1 MKKKIAILGSTG
13 SIGVN
18 SLKIIE
24 KKKSIFK
31 IKILMAKKNYKS
43 ICNQINSFKPEIF
56 IIDDL
61 NTYLKIK
68 KKYKNFKTKIFNT
81 LDLNEKK
88 IPKLD
93 IVISA
98 IPGIAGLKPTL
109 KLIKKSKKMLI
120 ANKESIICGWSMI
133 SKFSKKNNCKIIPID
148 SEHYSIMKILEHEK
162 MSDVNKIYLTASGGP
177 FLNYKPSSLKNVKPN
192 AALKHPKWKMGKK
205 ISIDSASLMNKI
217 LELIEAQKLFSVSEK
232 QLDIVIHPNSLVH
245 AIVHF
250 KNGLYKFI
258 YHETTMMIPLANAI
272 FEKDLDISK
281 FLKPKLNGKN
291 LFFKSLFFQK
301 VDDKKFPI
309 IKLKKRVN
317 EYISTPIIV
326 NAANEIIVDQY
337 LTKKIPFNS
346 FYKYLLMV
354 LNDKN
359 YKIYAIKDPKNI
371 EQIYEIDAWAR
382 QTTINKILND

>member
-31 IKILMAKKNYKS
+31 IKILMAKKNYKA

-98 IPGIAGLKPTL
+98 IPGIAGLEPTL

>member
-98 IPGIAGLKPTL
+98 IPGIAGLEPTL

-217 LELIEAQKLFSVSEK
+217 LELIEAQKLFSVNEK
-232 QLDIVIHPNSLVH
+232 KLDIVIHPNSLVH

-291 LFFKSLFFQK
+291 LFFNNLFFQK

>member
-1 MKKKIAILGSTG
+1 MVCT
-13 SIGVN
+13 
-18 SLKIIE
+18 
-24 KKKSIFK
+24 
-31 IKILMAKKNYKS
+31 
-43 ICNQINSFKPEIF
+43 
-56 IIDDL
+56 
-61 NTYLKIK
+61 
-68 KKYKNFKTKIFNT
+68 
-81 LDLNEKK
+81 
-88 IPKLD
+88 
-93 IVISA
+93 
-98 IPGIAGLKPTL
+98 
-109 KLIKKSKKMLI
+109 
-120 ANKESIICGWSMI
+120 
-133 SKFSKKNNCKIIPID
+133 NC
-148 SEHYSIMKILEHEK
+148 
-162 MSDVNKIYLTASGGP
+162 
-177 FLNYKPSSLKNVKPN
+177 
-192 AALKHPKWKMGKK
+192 
-205 ISIDSASLMNKI
+205 
-217 LELIEAQKLFSVSEK
+217 
-232 QLDIVIHPNSLVH
+232 
-245 AIVHF
+245 
-250 KNGLYKFI
+250 

-272 FEKDLDISK
+272 FEKDLDIYK

>member
-133 SKFSKKNNCKIIPID
+133 SKFSKKNNCKIIPVD
-148 SEHYSIMKILEHEK
+148 SEH
-162 MSDVNKIYLTASGGP
+162 
-177 FLNYKPSSLKNVKPN
+177 
-192 AALKHPKWKMGKK
+192 
-205 ISIDSASLMNKI
+205 
-217 LELIEAQKLFSVSEK
+217 
-232 QLDIVIHPNSLVH
+232 
-245 AIVHF
+245 
-250 KNGLYKFI
+250 
-258 YHETTMMIPLANAI
+258 
-272 FEKDLDISK
+272 
-281 FLKPKLNGKN
+281 
-291 LFFKSLFFQK
+291 
-301 VDDKKFPI
+301 
-309 IKLKKRVN
+309 
-317 EYISTPIIV
+317 
-326 NAANEIIVDQY
+326 
-337 LTKKIPFNS
+337 
-346 FYKYLLMV
+346 
-354 LNDKN
+354 
-359 YKIYAIKDPKNI
+359 
-371 EQIYEIDAWAR
+371 
-382 QTTINKILND
+382 

>member
-1 MKKKIAILGSTG
+1 
-13 SIGVN
+13 
-18 SLKIIE
+18 
-24 KKKSIFK
+24 
-31 IKILMAKKNYKS
+31 
-43 ICNQINSFKPEIF
+43 
-56 IIDDL
+56 
-61 NTYLKIK
+61 
-68 KKYKNFKTKIFNT
+68 
-81 LDLNEKK
+81 
-88 IPKLD
+88 
-93 IVISA
+93 
-98 IPGIAGLKPTL
+98 
-109 KLIKKSKKMLI
+109 
-120 ANKESIICGWSMI
+120 
-133 SKFSKKNNCKIIPID
+133 
-148 SEHYSIMKILEHEK
+148 MKILEHEK